1 MSLNQIIKFK
11 LEIFI
16 FVLFFAIR
24 FLFLKISGFDNFE
37 LQPDS
42 YWYTIQSDE
51 ILRGNFNLIRPLFI
65 PAPFFS
71 YFQALIKFIFSS
83 HWMIALEILQIAI
96 SSLSGIF
103 FYKLS
108 DLLFKEKQTATFA
121 TILFCFYPLTIWWVG
136 TFGQDI
142 WFQSFLIIFFYYF
155 IKSLK
160 ENSFRLLIVSAIIF
174 SLTFLTKSHIL
185 LFSIFIPIIIL
196 SKKNILFLIK
206 FKFIFTFV
214 IISLISTLPY
224 GIYNLIVNNTYSI
237 SSSGTGGSFLIGNN
251 EEAYLNVVK
260 LDEIT
265 VEQKNRFQ
273 DAIFVI
279 FDEIKPKLKNKT
291 QPEIQEIYFLEG
303 LKWIKQNPKK
313 TIELK
318 ISHTKRFFMPGISPY
333 WHSFKN
339 WIASLIVTGPLYFFA
354 YISITYSLINK
365 FKEHFWIL
373 SLMLSM
379 FIFTIIF
386 YYSSRFI
393 VVTLEPYYIIY
404 ASNLLVAIKNRFIKS

>member
-1 MSLNQIIKFK
+1 MNKIKKFK
-11 LEIFI
+11 IEISIFI
-16 FVLFFAIR
+16 FFFIIR
-24 FLFLKISGFDNFE
+24 FLFIKISGFDNFE

-42 YWYTIQSDE
+42 YWYTLQSDE
-51 ILRGNFNLIRPLFI
+51 ILKGNFNLLRPLFI

-83 HWMIALEILQIAI
+83 YWMSALEILQITI
-96 SSLSGIF
+96 TSLSGIF

-108 DLLFKEKQTATFA
+108 GLLFKEKQTTTLA
-121 TILFCFYPLTIWWVG
+121 TILFCFYPMTFWWVG
-136 TFGQDI
+136 TFGQEI
-142 WFQSFLIIFFYYF
+142 WFQSFLIILFYYF
-155 IKSLK
+155 IKSL
-160 ENSFRLLIVSAIIF
+160 EVSSFKLLIVSAIFF

-185 LFSIFIPIIIL
+185 LFSIFIPMIIL
-196 SKKNILFLIK
+196 LNKNLFFLNK
-206 FKFIFTFV
+206 LKFIFAFV
-214 IISLISTLPY
+214 IISLFSTLPY
-224 GIYNLIVNNTYSI
+224 GIYNLIVNKTYAI
-237 SSSGTGGSFLIGNN
+237 SSSGFGGSFLIGNN
-251 EEAYLNVVK
+251 KEAYLNVVK

-279 FDEIKPKLKNKT
+279 FDEVKPKLKNKT

-318 ISHTKRFFMPGISPY
+318 ISHIKRFFMPGISPH

-386 YYSSRFI
+386 YYSSRF
-393 VVTLEPYYIIY
+393 VVITLEPYYIIF
-404 ASNLLVAIKNRFIKS
+404 ASNLLIRIKNRFFKS